1 MGYIAEYLLAS
12 SSKPAHLIGGWLVQ
26 SEAAVRSSVFLLSEP
41 LARRSLSCVFLSLSR
56 CFSVLND
63 LPPVAGGSQA
73 GELAHMLAP
82 TTATRARRFPPGF
95 TGFSGVRE
103 SRGHDLGGMEK
114 KENTDTGGAA
124 PHTTV
129 NLLSSRGGGGG
140 WRGGG
145 GGEKGEGEE
154 EEPSGQRLVVML
166 LVSKEKMK
174 AGAAVAT
181 ARFPTFQRGVGGGGG
196 EGNQLMDQVRESH
209 QQHRLEEG
217 GEGGVVNYSAG
228 ANNTAFKG
236 KRGGGVLG
244 GGVVQADRRNQP

>member
-1 MGYIAEYLLAS
+1 M
-12 SSKPAHLIGGWLVQ
+12 V
-26 SEAAVRSSVFLLSEP
+26 
-41 LARRSLSCVFLSLSR
+41 
-56 CFSVLND
+56 
-63 LPPVAGGSQA
+63 GGSQA

-124 PHTTV
+124 PHTTA

-140 WRGGG
+140 GWRGG
-145 GGEKGEGEE
+145 GGEKGEG

-181 ARFPTFQRGVGGGGG
+181 ATFPTFQRGVGGGKPAHGPG
-196 EGNQLMDQVRESH
+196 Q
-209 QQHRLEEG
+209 
-217 GEGGVVNYSAG
+217 GVTPA
-228 ANNTAFKG
+228 AQA
-236 KRGGGVLG
+236 GGG
-244 GGVVQADRRNQP
+244 RRGEEEE